1 MRNINLLD
9 SYNSEVKYELTTFP
23 DGEPHI
29 KFLEDIDRK
38 DSYNVVCRITN
49 PTELFV
55 VMQVGHI
62 LKRHPA
68 RDQRRRLS
76 LRVKGFLLDAVYL
89 DWLRPP
95 RRFLA
100 DQLVKHRLPGWR
112 LTRLRQHP
120 AKRNQ
125 VCLGRG

>member
-1 MRNINLLD
+1 MKNINLLD

-62 LKRHPA
+62 LKRQGVLFNLTILYLMSM
-68 RDQRRRLS
+68 RMD
-76 LRVKGFLLDAVYL
+76 RVINFNEAFTLEIVANMINSFNAEHVYIL
-89 DWLRPP
+89 
-95 RRFLA
+95 
-100 DQLVKHRLPGWR
+100 KHILIVH
-112 LTRLRQHP
+112 L
-120 AKRNQ
+120 N
-125 VCLGRG
+125 